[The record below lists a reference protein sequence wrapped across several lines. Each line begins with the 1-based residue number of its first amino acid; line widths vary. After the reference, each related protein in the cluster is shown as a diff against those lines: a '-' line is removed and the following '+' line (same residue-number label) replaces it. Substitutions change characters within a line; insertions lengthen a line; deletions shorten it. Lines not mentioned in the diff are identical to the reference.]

1 MASVLA
7 TLLSVVVLVS
17 AVCLHVVLTLDGTS
31 DDDEWNLPLEFSC
44 NVNKK
49 SWKFEKI
56 REIKNCFFLPV
67 WGNS

>member
-44 NVNKK
+44 NVKK
-49 SWKFEKI
+49 NRENLKKFVKLKI
-56 REIKNCFFLPV
+56 VFFLPV